1 MFNQIPSRKER
12 RAFAKKL
19 GLTGK
24 KETLIQYRERIGRAQ
39 EFGKQLH
46 LQHLQNQENFRI
58 NSEAKLEEGDS
69 KQTRKERLH
78 HHLHELGIDADLL
91 EDAALRSVTTTGNFG
106 SY

>member
-1 MFNQIPSRKER
+1 MFNQIPSRNER

-46 LQHLQNQENFRI
+46 LQHLQNQENSRI
-58 NSEAKLEEGDS
+58 NSEAKLEEN
-69 KQTRKERLH
+69 KEQEAQTPH
-78 HHLHELGIDADLL
+78 NSPNWGL
-91 EDAALRSVTTTGNFG
+91 EDFKQQIISGENPEA
-106 SY
+106 